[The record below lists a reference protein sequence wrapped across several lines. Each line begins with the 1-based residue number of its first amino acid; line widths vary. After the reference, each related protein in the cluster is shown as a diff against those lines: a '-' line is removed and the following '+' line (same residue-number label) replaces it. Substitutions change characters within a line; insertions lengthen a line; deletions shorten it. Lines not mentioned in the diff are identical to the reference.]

1 MCMLAYVSTRQ
12 ACSCVF
18 VLASSHALMHLCLL
32 HLCIYAVSRCACTAC
47 TACTKYQSLHASS
60 AHNRAPTH
68 TCTRTPQLLSRK
80 HWDTTPSACARL
92 IRLLRL
98 VCVHL
103 CVCVRARVHAH
114 TPQRTQR
121 HTAHNTGRQEQGP
134 TRSSATLPLASPA
147 PRPAAAAARHQRYG
161 MRVMRVRHER
171 LGIAGSEASH
181 SRYQCTQACM
191 AQVRAARRRR
201 AISPNIR
208 HTVFLTYAT
217 LAARHTNN
225 TCEHACGHGLRVAS
239 PAPMSARLRG
249 WVGVGS
255 PRACTAV

>member
-60 AHNRAPTH
+60 AHNRAPPH

-103 CVCVRARVHAH
+103 CVRVRARVHAH

-121 HTAHNTGRQEQGP
+121 HTAHNG
-134 TRSSATLPLASPA
+134 
-147 PRPAAAAARHQRYG
+147 AARARTDSVFCNFAACFTSSSSGSSCSTASEIWH
-161 MRVMRVRHER
+161 
-171 LGIAGSEASH
+171 ASDASEA
-181 SRYQCTQACM
+181 
-191 AQVRAARRRR
+191 
-201 AISPNIR
+201 
-208 HTVFLTYAT
+208 
-217 LAARHTNN
+217 
-225 TCEHACGHGLRVAS
+225 
-239 PAPMSARLRG
+239 
-249 WVGVGS
+249 
-255 PRACTAV
+255 

>member
-1 MCMLAYVSTRQ
+1 MHPVYITAHPHTRAHVRHSFCLASTGTLHPVL
-12 ACSCVF
+12 A
-18 VLASSHALMHLCLL
+18 LASSVFCVLYV
-32 HLCIYAVSRCACTAC
+32 CI
-47 TACTKYQSLHASS
+47 
-60 AHNRAPTH
+60 
-68 TCTRTPQLLSRK
+68 
-80 HWDTTPSACARL
+80 
-92 IRLLRL
+92 
-98 VCVHL
+98 
-103 CVCVRARVHAH
+103 CVCVCARACTHTHHNAH
-114 TPQRTQR
+114 KGTLRT
-121 HTAHNTGRQEQGP
+121 TGRQEQGP

-147 PRPAAAAARHQRYG
+147 PRPAAAAARHERYG

-191 AQVRAARRRR
+191 PQVRAARRRR

-208 HTVFLTYAT
+208 HTVSLTYAT